1 MTNLEILTKAIYKII
16 KEGMINIDGFA
27 YDENSFYTKENQL
40 EAIKILAKN
49 LLRNRNYYQ
58 LIFSHEF
65 AKHFWGGCNI
75 IGCEG
80 CYKDILWQYHLQ
92 QMVLEEEPLNYLRVF
107 LE

>member
-1 MTNLEILTKAIYKII
+1 MTNLEILIKAIHKIL

-27 YDENSFYTKENQL
+27 YDENSFYTKENQE
-40 EAIKILAKN
+40 EAIRVLAKT
-49 LLRNRNYYQ
+49 LLRNGYYQ

-65 AKHFWGGCNI
+65 AKYFWGGCNI

-92 QMVLEEEPLNYLRVF
+92 QMVLEENPLDYLKVF